1 MATGKPWE
9 LYQVGPKN
17 YVRWPNYIKYKDEIY
32 NFPIR
37 KNDVW
42 INTLGRSGTT
52 LMTEMVW
59 QICNNMD
66 FEKGFE
72 KPLIERVPFFEYA
85 TFGKKKLLKEN
96 ENDPKRLETVKHML
110 TLEWE
115 RSEYPET
122 RVYKSHLPLSLLPP
136 ELAKEARLIYVVR
149 NPKDMAASAYHFGQ
163 MYFDQPPFEQYWDTF
178 ERGLIWGTFF
188 EQAKE
193 AWDIRHQE
201 NVLFMFYED
210 IVKDMR
216 STILKVC
223 KFLGKTYTDS
233 EIDKL
238 TEHMHIDNFRKN
250 ASVNKNYFDYDSKEE
265 RAKRTLR
272 GNNFIRQ
279 GKVDTYKELFTT
291 GKPGEF
297 YQIGPKNYIC
307 LPNYE
312 KYKDEI
318 YNFPIRKNDVW
329 INTLGRSGTTL
340 MTEMVW
346 QICNDMDFEKGFEKP
361 LIERVPY
368 FEYATFRFNEEKKEK
383 LLKENANDPKR
394 LETIKS
400 FLTLEWE
407 KTEYPETRVYK
418 SHLALS
424 LLPPEL
430 AKEARVIYVV
440 RNPKDT
446 AVSAYHFGQMFVDQ
460 PPFEQYWDIFE
471 RGLIWGTFFEHAK
484 EAWDIR
490 HQENVL
496 FVFYEDI
503 VKDMRSTILK
513 VCKFLGKTYTDSEI
527 DKLAEHMHIDNF
539 KKNTSVNGIYFDY
552 DLKEERAKRE
562 TRSSNFIRQGKVD
575 AYKELFTSGVEE
587 RADKW
592 ISIEITLLINNK
604 IK

>member
-1 MATGKPWE
+1 MVVKTLRKNPNEVRPLPEELSNIMKKAGKPWE

-279 GKVDTYKELFTT
+279 GKVDTYKELFT
-291 GKPGEF
+291 
-297 YQIGPKNYIC
+297 
-307 LPNYE
+307 
-312 KYKDEI
+312 
-318 YNFPIRKNDVW
+318 R
-329 INTLGRSGTTL
+329 TTL